1 MYTFLKPYKTTKLI
15 RIGSKNDGGYVV
27 TEESV
32 KNIKNVLSFGIYYNW
47 DFERDLMKHSKIQK
61 MILADPFT
69 PIASLK
75 SMMKLKERINNNP
88 NLIDEL
94 NFEVTR
100 NTKKIK
106 YYIKKAKL
114 YLTKYFQFHSFLFLN
129 NRIVKFEPF
138 GLESVSSNF
147 MRTLD
152 YFGSKLIETK
162 NMLFKMDIE
171 GSEYNL
177 DFSNNIFKN
186 VECLLIEF
194 HDIEKNYERLKEII
208 YQLEKQNLYI
218 FHIHLNNSS
227 NLINGTSFSQTI
239 ELSFQQRHYFGK
251 SLEKV
256 SNKYPLDG
264 IDSPCEPKMID
275 YELEF

>member
-32 KNIKNVLSFGIYYNW
+32 KNIQNVLSFGIYYNW
-47 DFERDLMKHSKIQK
+47 DFEKDLMKHSKIQK

-75 SMMKLKERINNNP
+75 SMIKLKERISNNP
-88 NLIDEL
+88 NLIDKPNSEI
-94 NFEVTR
+94 TR
-100 NTKKIK
+100 NSNMIK

-114 YLTKYFQFHSFLFLN
+114 YLTKYFQFQSFLFLK

-138 GLESVSSNF
+138 GLESSSSNV

-152 YFGSKLIETK
+152 YFVSKLIEPK

-177 DFSNNIFKN
+177 NFSKKI
-186 VECLLIEF
+186 
-194 HDIEKNYERLKEII
+194 LK
-208 YQLEKQNLYI
+208 
-218 FHIHLNNSS
+218 
-227 NLINGTSFSQTI
+227 
-239 ELSFQQRHYFGK
+239 
-251 SLEKV
+251 
-256 SNKYPLDG
+256 
-264 IDSPCEPKMID
+264 M
-275 YELEF
+275 